1 MRKRDDNMNILVV
14 NPVNKPYTN
23 KSILAEPIDVLQI
36 ATIIQEKYPN
46 VRVID
51 MDGERLENNLNPY
64 LEEENIV
71 VFVYDYQL
79 PLHTSLAIENI
90 REVISSCKRK
100 TKFIMIGKSSMY
112 FYQKFLEMGIDVI
125 IKGIVDKTIVP
136 VIDSLISGVGMEDI
150 SNLIYK
156 KEGNIHFTKSCEV
169 GAKIGELPI
178 PKREFVDITNYMDT
192 RTMITSRGCIGRC
205 SFCTSPTFF
214 KRWDARSAE
223 DVVAEIEMLIGE
235 YDTKKI
241 MFLDDN
247 MTVSKRRVYEICDLI
262 EKRKIKCLFGCLASI
277 PTYDKKL
284 FKRMYEI
291 GFRWVHFGLESGSKR
306 ILKKMNK
313 ILDCDI
319 TKKIIS
325 EVKEMGYRV
334 RTSFILDYPTTTID
348 DLLKTKNLILELQP
362 HEVRLHYL
370 AYRVG
375 TKVYEESDK
384 KEGSQYIH
392 SNQTDSLGIDEKNV
406 IEELLKN
413 LEKSGYVI
421 VRDEVDFNVYN
432 DKDKNI
438 KIVAFT
444 PIKYGMCWYE

>member
-1 MRKRDDNMNILVV
+1 MNILVV
-14 NPVNKPYTN
+14 NPANKPYTN

-36 ATIIQEKYPN
+36 ATIIYEKYSD

-64 LEEENIV
+64 LEEDNIV

-79 PLHTSLAIENI
+79 PLHTSLAVENI
-90 REVISSCKRK
+90 KEVIRSCKQK
-100 TKFIMIGKSSMY
+100 TKFIMIGKSSTY
-112 FYQKFLEMGIDVI
+112 FYQKFLDMGIDVV
-125 IKGIVDKTIVP
+125 IKGIVDKLIVP
-136 VIDSLISGVGMEDI
+136 VIDSLISGGGLANI
-150 SNLIYK
+150 SNLIFK
-156 KEGNIHFTKSCEV
+156 KGESIYFTESCEV
-169 GAKIGELPI
+169 NAKIGELPI
-178 PKREFVDITNYMDT
+178 PKRDFVDIANYMDT

-223 DVVAEIEMLIGE
+223 DVVSEIEMLIDE
-235 YDTKKI
+235 YGTKKI

-247 MTVSKRRVYEICDLI
+247 MTVSKRRMYEICDLI

-277 PTYDKKL
+277 PTYDKAL
-284 FKRMYEI
+284 FERMYEV
-291 GFRWVHFGLESGSKR
+291 GFRWVHFGLESGSRR

-319 TKKIIS
+319 TKKIIT
-325 EVKEMGYRV
+325 EVKEIGYRV
-334 RTSFILDYPTTTID
+334 RNSFILDYPTTTID
-348 DLLKTKNLILELQP
+348 DLLKTKDLILDLEP
-362 HEVRLHYL
+362 HEIRLHYL

-375 TKVYEESDK
+375 TKVY
-384 KEGSQYIH
+384 KENDNKNGSQYIH
-392 SNQTDSLGIDEKNV
+392 SNQTDSLGIDEKKV
-406 IEELLKN
+406 IEELLDD
-413 LEKSGYVI
+413 LEKTGYVI
-421 VRDEVDFNVYN
+421 VKDEVDFNMYN
-432 DKDKNI
+432 NKDKNT

>member
-1 MRKRDDNMNILVV
+1 MRERDDYMNILVV
-14 NPVNKPYTN
+14 NPANKPYTN

-36 ATIIQEKYPN
+36 ATIIQEKYPT

-51 MDGERLENNLNPY
+51 MDGERLGNDLNPY

-79 PLHTSLAIENI
+79 PLHTSLAINNI
-90 REVISSCKRK
+90 REVINSCKQE
-100 TKFIMIGKSSMY
+100 TKFVMIGKSSMY

-150 SNLIYK
+150 SNLIYRK
-156 KEGNIHFTKSCEV
+156 DGNIHFTKSCEV

-178 PKREFVDITNYMDT
+178 PKRKFVDITNYMDT

-223 DVVAEIEMLIGE
+223 DVVSEIEMLINE
-235 YDTKKI
+235 YGAKKI

-247 MTVSKRRVYEICDLI
+247 MTVSKSRMYEICDLI

-284 FKRMYEI
+284 FKRMYEV

-313 ILDCDI
+313 NLDCDI

-348 DLLKTKNLILELQP
+348 DLLKTKELILDLQP

-375 TKVYEESDK
+375 TKVYEENDK

-432 DKDKNI
+432 DKDKNT

>member
-1 MRKRDDNMNILVV
+1 MRERDDYMNILVV
-14 NPVNKPYTN
+14 NPANKPYTN

-36 ATIIQEKYPN
+36 ATIIQEKYPT

-51 MDGERLENNLNPY
+51 MDGERLGNDLNSY

-71 VFVYDYQL
+71 IFVYDYQL
-79 PLHTSLAIENI
+79 PLHTSLAINNI
-90 REVISSCKRK
+90 REVINSCKQE
-100 TKFIMIGKSSMY
+100 TKFVMIGKSSMY

-125 IKGIVDKTIVP
+125 IKGIVDKAIVP
-136 VIDSLISGVGMEDI
+136 VVDSLISGVGLEDI

-169 GAKIGELPI
+169 NVKIGELPI

-214 KRWDARSAE
+214 KRWDARSAK
-223 DVVAEIEMLIGE
+223 DVVSEIEMLINE
-235 YDTKKI
+235 YGAKKI

-247 MTVSKRRVYEICDLI
+247 MTVSKSRMYEICDLI
-262 EKRKIKCLFGCLASI
+262 ENRKIKCLFGCLASI

-284 FKRMYEI
+284 FKRMYEV

-306 ILKKMNK
+306 ILIKMNK
-313 ILDCDI
+313 NLDCDI

-334 RTSFILDYPTTTID
+334 RTSFILDYPTTTVD
-348 DLLKTKNLILELQP
+348 DLLKTKELILELQP

-375 TKVYEESDK
+375 TKVYEENDK

-406 IEELLKN
+406 IEELIDE
-413 LEKSGYVI
+413 LEKSDYVI
-421 VRDEVDFNVYN
+421 VKDEVDFNKYN
-432 DKDKNI
+432 DKDKNT
-438 KIVAFT
+438 KLVAFT